1 MIYNN
6 TKTLV
11 ESLMKHKIPTSK
23 ICLDMTFGNGN
34 DSYKMLSINENIEV
48 YGFDIQK
55 DCIDNSRNFENLK
68 VINDSH
74 LNFDKYINQKI
85 DFVVFNLGY
94 LPGGDKKITT
104 DYDTVIKT
112 LDKLFKVLSTD
123 GQVVITFYPGHKPG
137 LEESI
142 NIIAYLQKLNQKEF
156 NVIRYDFINQINNPP
171 FVCLIERIK

>member
-11 ESLMKHKIPTSK
+11 ESLMKSKIPTSK

-34 DSYKMLSINENIEV
+34 DSYKMLSINKSIQV

-55 DCIDNSRNFENLK
+55 ICIDNAKKTNNLK

-74 LNFDKYINQKI
+74 LNFEKYTNEKI
-85 DFVVFNLGY
+85 DFAVFNLGY
-94 LPGGDKKITT
+94 LPGGDKNITT
-104 DYDTVIKT
+104 NYDTVIKT
-112 LDKLFKVLSTD
+112 LEKLLKLMNIE
-123 GQVVITFYPGHKPG
+123 GQIVITFYPGHRPG
-137 LEESI
+137 FEESI
-142 NIIAYLQKLNQKEF
+142 NIINFLRTLNQKEF
-156 NVIRYDFINQINNPP
+156 NVIRYDFLNQINNPP

>member
-1 MIYNN
+1 MIYNSTKSLVN
-6 TKTLV
+6 TIMQYKV
-11 ESLMKHKIPTSK
+11 PQSK

-34 DSYKMLSINENIEV
+34 DSYNMFSINSDIKV
-48 YGFDIQK
+48 FAFDIQK
-55 DCIDNSRNFENLK
+55 QCTDNFKNIEGLT

-74 LNFDKYINQKI
+74 ENFEIYVKTNV
-85 DFVVFNLGY
+85 DFVIFNLGY

-104 DYDTVIKT
+104 NYSVVINTIQKI
-112 LDKLFKVLSTD
+112 LKKLNLN
-123 GQVVITFYPGHKPG
+123 GVVIITFYPGHKSG

-142 NIIAYLQKLNQKEF
+142 KIVDYLKKLNQKVF